1 MDYKLDIEKLGHPL
15 LKELLGELIPVF
27 AKLKINFYIVGA
39 TARDIILEIH
49 NISPDRRTKDIDFAI
64 AIDNWEEF
72 DNLEKEMLSHANF
85 TKDPKQKQRFFYLND
100 FEIDIVPFGQ
110 IADEKDKIFW
120 PPKKNF
126 AMTILGFKEIE
137 SETIIVN
144 IGGFEIKVASLD
156 GIFLLKLF
164 AWKDRNIRGN
174 KDADDLGFILQNY
187 LNINEE
193 RAATKHY
200 NEVYEIETFTSIK
213 AGAVLL
219 GIDISKILE
228 NSEHT
233 KEKLKSIVQTELDLN
248 EKSILF
254 NQIIETNR
262 ISYNEIYDAFLL
274 FNQQL
279 K

>member
-15 LKELLGELIPVF
+15 LKKLLGELIPVF
-27 AKLKINFYIVGA
+27 EKLKINFYIVGA

-72 DNLEKEMLSHANF
+72 DNLEKEMLSHTHF
-85 TKDPKQKQRFFYLND
+85 TKDSKQKQRFFYLND

-193 RAATKHY
+193 RAATKYY
-200 NEVYEIETFTSIK
+200 NEVYEMETFTSIK

-233 KEKLKSIVQTELDLN
+233 KGKLKSIVQTELDLN

>member
-15 LKELLGELIPVF
+15 LKKLLGELIPVF
-27 AKLKINFYIVGA
+27 EKLKINFYIVGA

-193 RAATKHY
+193 RAATKYY
-200 NEVYEIETFTSIK
+200 NEVYEMETFTSIK

-233 KEKLKSIVQTELDLN
+233 KGKLKSIVQTELDLN